1 MTIIEI
7 LELTPQAFVTALATV
22 EKELPKEMITAIQ
35 KIGQTYQAGDIQ
47 SLAQLEKI
55 AKLDAGFYQVYENA
69 YEELLALD
77 EAKEKNKHISNLPI
91 DREPDDAD
99 NFLAP
104 ILSDINPTQK
114 AKETVANS
122 LKQGIISTVQWVS
135 QNIRLS

>member
-55 AKLDAGFYQVYENA
+55 ATLAKQYKLFMFA
-69 YEELLALD
+69 D
-77 EAKEKNKHISNLPI
+77 EVITNFDFPVNQLKE
-91 DREPDDAD
+91 
-99 NFLAP
+99 
-104 ILSDINPTQK
+104 
-114 AKETVANS
+114 
-122 LKQGIISTVQWVS
+122 
-135 QNIRLS
+135 